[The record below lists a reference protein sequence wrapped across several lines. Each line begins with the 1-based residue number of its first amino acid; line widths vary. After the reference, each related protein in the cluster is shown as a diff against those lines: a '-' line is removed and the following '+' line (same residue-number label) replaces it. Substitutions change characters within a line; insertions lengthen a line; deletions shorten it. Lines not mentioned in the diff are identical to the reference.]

1 MQERD
6 CFVHFL
12 RLLAVRLPS
21 AQVHLTITFLLVT
34 LPNIHRFYFFSLTD
48 SADKPFL
55 IWLLKSP
62 PHLKYVATV
71 PSNLSLVACFAKI
84 NVSQGRVATYAMY
97 GETFDIHLTA
107 NLPRNLA
114 VKFF

>member
-1 MQERD
+1 
-6 CFVHFL
+6 VHFL

-21 AQVHLTITFLLVT
+21 AQVHRTITFLLVT
-34 LPNIHRFYFFSLTD
+34 MPNIHRFYFFSLTD

-71 PSNLSLVACFAKI
+71 PSNLSSVACFAKI
-84 NVSQGRVATYAMY
+84 NVSQGRVATYARY